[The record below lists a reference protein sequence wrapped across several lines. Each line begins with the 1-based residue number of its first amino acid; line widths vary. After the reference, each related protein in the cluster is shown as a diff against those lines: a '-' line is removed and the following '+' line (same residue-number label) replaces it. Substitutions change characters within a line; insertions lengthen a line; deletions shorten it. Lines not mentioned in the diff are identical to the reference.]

1 MTSKQRSLD
10 DPESLRGAS
19 PDEIEALIPGDW
31 IQKPLKKGKG
41 VRYLNPKRPGQAVI
55 IEEGWPNAKDPLH
68 SGPYVKISKD
78 GKVTRTP
85 LKGNPVLK

>member
-1 MTSKQRSLD
+1 ML
-10 DPESLRGAS
+10 
-19 PDEIEALIPGDW
+19 
-31 IQKPLKKGKG
+31 
-41 VRYLNPKRPGQAVI
+41 
-55 IEEGWPNAKDPLH
+55 EEGWPNAKDPLH